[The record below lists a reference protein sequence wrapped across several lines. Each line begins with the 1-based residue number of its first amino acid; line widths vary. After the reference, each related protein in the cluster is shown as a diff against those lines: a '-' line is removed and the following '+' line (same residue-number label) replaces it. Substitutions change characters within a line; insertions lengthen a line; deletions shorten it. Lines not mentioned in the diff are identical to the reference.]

1 MANVVVVGAQWGDEG
16 KGKIVDWLS
25 ERADVI
31 ARFQGGHNAGH
42 TLVIDGKVYKLH
54 ALPSGVVRGGKLS
67 VIGNGVVLDPWH
79 LMNEIATVREQGV
92 EISPETLMIAEN
104 TPLILPI
111 HGELDRAREEAA
123 SKGTKIGTTGRGIGP
138 AYEDKVGRRSVR
150 VADLADDATLEARV
164 DRALQHHDPLRKGLG
179 IEAVDRDALV
189 AQLKE
194 IAKEVLPYAAPV
206 WKVLTEKRKA
216 GKRILFEGAQGAL
229 LDIDFGTYPFVTSSN
244 VIAGQAAT
252 GVGMGPGSIDYVLGI
267 VKAYTTR
274 VGEGP
279 FPTELLGPDGKPDA
293 DGQRLG
299 ERGHEFGTTT
309 GRKRRCGWFDA
320 TLVRQTCAT
329 SGVKGICLTKLD
341 VLDGFDELKICTAYE
356 LDGETFDY
364 LPTAA
369 DQQARCTPIYETIAG
384 WSETTAGARSW
395 ADLPANA
402 IKYVR
407 RIEELIECQ
416 VAMVSTSPEREDTI
430 LVTDPFSD

>member
-31 ARFQGGHNAGH
+31 CRFQGGHNAGH
-42 TLVIDGKVYKLH
+42 TLVIDGEVYKLH

-79 LMNEIATVREQGV
+79 LMKEIETVRAQGV
-92 EISPETLMIAEN
+92 TITPETLMVAEN
-104 TPLILPI
+104 TPLILPL
-111 HGELDRAREEAA
+111 HGELDRARENQNSVA
-123 SKGTKIGTTGRGIGP
+123 KIGTTGRGIGP
-138 AYEDKVGRRSVR
+138 AYEDKVGRRVVR
-150 VADLADDATLEARV
+150 VADLADAATLEKRV
-164 DRALQHHDPLRKGLG
+164 DRLLVHHDALRRGLG
-179 IEAVDRDALV
+179 MEPVDRDALLASLQEV
-189 AQLKE
+189 APK
-194 IAKEVLPYAAPV
+194 VLEYAAPV
-206 WKVLTEKRKA
+206 WKVLNERKRQ
-216 GKRILFEGAQGAL
+216 GQRILFEGAQGAL

-252 GVGMGPGSIDYVLGI
+252 GTGVGPGSIDFVLGI

-279 FPTELLGPDGKPDA
+279 FPTELHDE
-293 DGQRLG
+293 DGQMLG

-320 TLVRQTCAT
+320 VLVRQTCAT
-329 SGVKGICLTKLD
+329 SGVSGIALTKLD
-341 VLDGFDELKICTAYE
+341 VLDGFEELKICTGYE
-356 LDGETFDY
+356 LDGEKLDY

-369 DQQARCTPIYETIAG
+369 DQQARVTPVYETMPG
-384 WSETTAGARSW
+384 WSASTAGARSW
-395 ADLPANA
+395 ADLPGEA

-407 RIEELIECQ
+407 RIEELIQCP
-416 VAMVSTSPEREDTI
+416 VAMLSTSPEREDTI
-430 LVTDPFSD
+430 LVTDPFAD

>member
-42 TLVIDGKVYKLH
+42 TLVVDGKVYKLH

-79 LMNEIATVREQGV
+79 LVKEIETVRAQGV
-92 EISPETLMIAEN
+92 EITPETLMIAEN
-104 TPLILPI
+104 TPLILPF

-138 AYEDKVGRRSVR
+138 AYEDKVGRRAIR
-150 VADLADDATLEARV
+150 VADLADEATLEQRV

-179 IEAVDRDALV
+179 VEPIDRDALI

-194 IAKEVLPYAAPV
+194 IAGQILPFSAPV
-206 WKVLTEKRKA
+206 WKVMNEKRKS

-252 GVGMGPGSIDYVLGI
+252 GVGIGPNAIDYVLGI

-279 FPTELLGPDGKPDA
+279 FPTELLGPDGEPDE
-293 DGQRLG
+293 DGDRLG
-299 ERGHEFGTTT
+299 TRGHEFGTTT

-320 TLVRQTCAT
+320 CLVRQTCAT
-329 SGVKGICLTKLD
+329 SGITGISLTKLD
-341 VLDGFDELKICTAYE
+341 VLDGFETLKICVGYE
-356 LDGETFDY
+356 LDGERLDY
-364 LPTAA
+364 LPFAA
-369 DQQARCTPIYETIAG
+369 EQQARCTPIYEEMEG
-384 WSETTAGARSW
+384 WSESTEGARSW

-407 RIEELIECQ
+407 RVEELIDCP
-416 VAMVSTSPEREDTI
+416 VALLSTSPEREDTI
-430 LVTDPFSD
+430 LVTDPFAD

>member
-42 TLVIDGKVYKLH
+42 TLVIDGTVYKLH

-79 LMNEIATVREQGV
+79 LIREIDTIRDQGV
-92 EISPETLMIAEN
+92 EITPENLMIAEN

-111 HGELDRAREEAA
+111 HGELDRAREAQNSVA
-123 SKGTKIGTTGRGIGP
+123 KIGTTGRGIGP
-138 AYEDKVGRRSVR
+138 CYEDKVGRRVVR
-150 VADLADDATLEARV
+150 VADLADRATLELRV
-164 DRALQHHDPLRKGLG
+164 DRALVHHDALRRGLG
-179 IEAVDRDALV
+179 LEPVDRDGLLAALD
-189 AQLKE
+189 E
-194 IAKEVLPYAAPV
+194 IAPSILAYAAPV
-206 WKVLTEKRKA
+206 WKVMNEARKS

-252 GVGMGPGSIDYVLGI
+252 GVGVGPGAIDFVLGI

-279 FPTELLGPDGKPDA
+279 FPSELFDA
-293 DGQRLG
+293 DGDRLG

-320 TLVRQTCAT
+320 CLVRQTCAT
-329 SGVKGICLTKLD
+329 SGVNGISLTKLD
-341 VLDGFDELKICTAYE
+341 VLDGFETLKICVGYE
-356 LDGETFDY
+356 LDGKTLDY

-369 DQQARCTPIYETIAG
+369 DSQARCTPIYEELPG
-384 WSETTAGARSW
+384 WSESTEGARSW
-395 ADLPANA
+395 AELPANA

-407 RIEELIECQ
+407 RVEELIDCP
-416 VAMVSTSPEREDTI
+416 VALLSTSPEREDTI
-430 LVTDPFSD
+430 LVRDPFAD

>member
-42 TLVIDGKVYKLH
+42 TLVIDGAVYKLH

-79 LMNEIATVREQGV
+79 LLQEIETIRAQGV
-92 EISPETLMIAEN
+92 AITPDTLMIAEN

-123 SKGTKIGTTGRGIGP
+123 RPGAKIGTTGRGIGP

-150 VADLADDATLEARV
+150 VADLADTATLEARV
-164 DRALQHHDPLRKGLG
+164 DRALTHHNALRKGLG
-179 IEAVDRDALV
+179 IEPVDRAALI
-189 AQLKE
+189 AQLHAVAPE
-194 IAKEVLPYAAPV
+194 ILKYAGPV
-206 WKVLTEKRKA
+206 WKVMNENRRA

-252 GVGMGPGSIDYVLGI
+252 GVGLGPGAIDYVLGI

-279 FPTELLGPDGKPDA
+279 FPTELTDA

-320 TLVRQTCAT
+320 VLVRQTCAT
-329 SGVKGICLTKLD
+329 SGVNGISLTKMD
-341 VLDGFDELKICTAYE
+341 VLDGFETLKICVGYD
-356 LDGETFDY
+356 LDGKTLDY

-369 DQQARCTPIYETIAG
+369 DAQARCTPIYEEMPG
-384 WSETTAGARSW
+384 WSESTEGARSW
-395 ADLPANA
+395 NDLPGNA
-402 IKYVR
+402 VKYVR
-407 RIEELIECQ
+407 RIEELIQCP
-416 VAMVSTSPEREDTI
+416 VALLSTSPERDDTI
-430 LVTDPFSD
+430 LVTDPFAD

>member
-42 TLVIDGKVYKLH
+42 TLVVDGTVYKLH

-79 LMNEIATVREQGV
+79 LLQEIATVRAQGV
-92 EISPETLMIAEN
+92 EITPETLAIAEN

-123 SKGTKIGTTGRGIGP
+123 CKGTKIGTTGRGIGP
-138 AYEDKVGRRSVR
+138 AYEDKVGRRAIR
-150 VADLADDATLEARV
+150 VADLSDPATLEARV
-164 DRALQHHDPLRKGLG
+164 DRALQHHDPLRRGLG
-179 IEAVDRDALV
+179 IAPVDRDALI
-189 AQLKE
+189 AGLQGIAPE
-194 IAKEVLPYAAPV
+194 ILPFAAPV
-206 WKVLTEKRKA
+206 WKVLRDKRRA

-252 GVGMGPGSIDYVLGI
+252 GVGVGPGAIDYVLGI

-279 FPTELLGPDGKPDA
+279 FPTELHDA
-293 DGQRLG
+293 DGERLG

-309 GRKRRCGWFDA
+309 GRRRRCGWFDA
-320 TLVRQTCAT
+320 CLVRQTCAT
-329 SGVKGICLTKLD
+329 SGIGGIALTKLD
-341 VLDGFDELKICTAYE
+341 VLDGFDTLRICVGYE
-356 LDGETFDY
+356 LDGTRLDY

-369 DQQARCTPIYETIAG
+369 DQQARCTPLYEEMPG
-384 WSETTAGARSW
+384 WSESTEGARSW
-395 ADLPANA
+395 ADLPAAA

-407 RIEELIECQ
+407 RVEELIDCP
-416 VAMVSTSPEREDTI
+416 VALLSTSPEREDTV
-430 LVTDPFSD
+430 LVTDPFAD

>member
-16 KGKIVDWLS
+16 KGKLVDWLS

-31 ARFQGGHNAGH
+31 CRFQGGHNAGH
-42 TLVIDGKVYKLH
+42 TLVIDGKVYKLN

-79 LMNEIATVREQGV
+79 LVQEIAKIQAEGV
-92 EISPETLMIAEN
+92 EISPQTLMIAEN

-123 SKGTKIGTTGRGIGP
+123 MSGTKIGTTGRGIGP
-138 AYEDKVGRRSVR
+138 AYEDKVGRRAVR
-150 VADLADDATLEARV
+150 VADLADEQTLIARV
-164 DRALQHHDPLRKGLG
+164 DRALQHHDPLRRGLG
-179 IEAVDRDALV
+179 IDPVDRDALI

-194 IAKEVLPYAAPV
+194 IAPHILPYAAPV
-206 WKVLTEKRKA
+206 WKVLMEKRKA

-279 FPTELLGPDGKPDA
+279 FPTELFDEDGN
-293 DGQRLG
+293 RLG
-299 ERGHEFGTTT
+299 TRGHEFGTVT

-320 TLVRQTCAT
+320 ALVRQTCAT
-329 SGVKGICLTKLD
+329 SGVNGIALTKLD
-341 VLDGFDELKICTAYE
+341 VLDGFETLKICVGYE
-356 LDGETFDY
+356 LDGARLDY
-364 LPTAA
+364 LPMAA
-369 DQQARCTPIYETIAG
+369 EAQARCVPIYEEMEG
-384 WSETTAGARSW
+384 WSDSTEGARSW

-407 RIEELIECQ
+407 RVEELIECP
-416 VAMVSTSPEREDTI
+416 VALLSTSPEREDTI
-430 LVTDPFSD
+430 LVTDPFAD

>member
-16 KGKIVDWLS
+16 KGKLVDWLS

-31 ARFQGGHNAGH
+31 CRFQGGHNAGH
-42 TLVIDGKVYKLH
+42 TLVIDGKVYKLN

-79 LMNEIATVREQGV
+79 LVQEIAKIQAEGV
-92 EISPETLMIAEN
+92 EISPQTLMIAEN

-123 SKGTKIGTTGRGIGP
+123 MSGTKIGTTGRGIGP
-138 AYEDKVGRRSVR
+138 AYEDKVGRRAVR
-150 VADLADDATLEARV
+150 VADLADEQTLIARV
-164 DRALQHHDPLRKGLG
+164 DRALQHHDPLRRGLG
-179 IEAVDRDALV
+179 IDPVDRDALI

-194 IAKEVLPYAAPV
+194 IAPQILPYAAPV
-206 WKVLTEKRKA
+206 WKVLMEKRKA

-279 FPTELLGPDGKPDA
+279 FPTELFDEDGN
-293 DGQRLG
+293 RLG
-299 ERGHEFGTTT
+299 TRGHEFGTVT

-320 TLVRQTCAT
+320 ALVRQTCAT
-329 SGVKGICLTKLD
+329 SGVNGIALTKLD
-341 VLDGFDELKICTAYE
+341 VLDGFETLKICVGYE
-356 LDGETFDY
+356 LDGARLDY
-364 LPTAA
+364 LPMAA
-369 DQQARCTPIYETIAG
+369 EAQVRCVPIYEEMEG
-384 WSETTAGARSW
+384 WSESTEGARSW

-407 RIEELIECQ
+407 RVEELIECP
-416 VAMVSTSPEREDTI
+416 VALLSTSPERDDTI
-430 LVTDPFSD
+430 LVTDPFAD